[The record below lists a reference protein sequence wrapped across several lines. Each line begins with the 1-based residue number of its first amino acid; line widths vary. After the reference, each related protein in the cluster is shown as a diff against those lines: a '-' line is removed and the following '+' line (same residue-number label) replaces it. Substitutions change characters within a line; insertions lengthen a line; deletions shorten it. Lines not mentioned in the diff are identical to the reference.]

1 MKSTPSLPPATP
13 APVSSPAQEVA
24 AAEREVRRAL
34 LQRFR
39 L

>member
-1 MKSTPSLPPATP
+1 MKKPSNLPPATP
-13 APVSSPAQEVA
+13 APITTPSEEVA

-34 LQRFR
+34 LPRIR